1 MSGLKR
7 LCKMYGGI
15 KINNVIWV
23 WDYERDIPVLEEEMT
38 KEQLAKSER
47 KKYEIIKN
55 QLDK

>member
-1 MSGLKR
+1 
-7 LCKMYGGI
+7 MYGGI

>member
-7 LCKMYGGI
+7 LCKMYGRLQCGD
-15 KINNVIWV
+15 VMWV

-47 KKYEIIKN
+47 KKYETIKK